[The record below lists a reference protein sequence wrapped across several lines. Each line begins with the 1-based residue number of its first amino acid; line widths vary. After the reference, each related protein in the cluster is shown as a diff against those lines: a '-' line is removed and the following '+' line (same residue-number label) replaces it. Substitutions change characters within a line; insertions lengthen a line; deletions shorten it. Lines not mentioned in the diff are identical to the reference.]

1 MTRERSIASTIDTHA
16 PAQAA
21 RLLVADDKR
30 QACRTCRVGMRP
42 HGRCN
47 YSFCDHHHA
56 RRWRRAFNE
65 LHLRHTLIAAAG
77 TEGSNGRQQRKA
89 AGTVADCYASAL
101 SKLVQLY
108 RAREEST
115 VYILLCNPRYNCTTW
130 QRLGASLG
138 LVWGNTPKVLNSTC
152 FGADYTV
159 RDLKIP
165 TFA

>member
-65 LHLRHTLIAAAG
+65 LHLRHTLHRSCIFG
-77 TEGSNGRQQRKA
+77 LRRRRKA

-138 LVWGNTPKVLNSTC
+138 LLWGKTPKVLNSTC